1 MFFGAGIPISS
12 ETGRL
17 WPGTFG
23 IFLQLGRR
31 KFFNIFNKIDQ
42 EFLHRECLTVKGL
55 EKKHREQLWIQIEW
69 TEIRKLSTSRQ
80 ERMDL
85 HYFQRTPQQGI
96 FFYVSL
102 IIKGL
107 LLWRKWQRVLR
118 RHRYCCF
125 FCTVWMGIYFQST
138 LLPQNGDSNC

>member
-1 MFFGAGIPISS
+1 MDNFPVAGLGIIRAADDDGVSSKTSPKSTRTKSYLLNWNAGTPDLLSNKNWLMFFGAGIPISS

-31 KFFNIFNKIDQ
+31 KFYNIFNKIDQ
-42 EFLHRECLTVKGL
+42 EFPHRECLTVKGL

-85 HYFQRTPQQGI
+85 HYF
-96 FFYVSL
+96 
-102 IIKGL
+102 
-107 LLWRKWQRVLR
+107 
-118 RHRYCCF
+118 
-125 FCTVWMGIYFQST
+125 
-138 LLPQNGDSNC
+138 